1 MELLKVYKDFKNNK
15 KIKDK
20 NLIER
25 EINDSFDV
33 SYKNGEMFIVH
44 QGEAVE
50 ELDISTTIGEVIAEI
65 NSMQKASIKYKM
77 E

>member
-1 MELLKVYKDFKNNK
+1 MELLKVYKEFKSNK

-33 SYKNGEMFIVH
+33 SYKNGGIFIVH

-50 ELDISTTIGEVIAEI
+50 ELNNSTTIEEVITEI
-65 NSMQKASIKYKM
+65 KSMQKSSVKYKM

>member
-1 MELLKVYKDFKNNK
+1 MELLKVYKEFKSNK
-15 KIKDK
+15 KIKNK

-33 SYKNGEMFIVH
+33 SYKNGGIFIVH

-50 ELDISTTIGEVIAEI
+50 ELNNSTTIEEVITEI
-65 NSMQKASIKYKM
+65 KSMQKSSIKYKM

>member
-1 MELLKVYKDFKNNK
+1 MELLKVYKEFKSNK

-33 SYKNGEMFIVH
+33 SYKNGGMFIVH
-44 QGEAVE
+44 QGKAVE
-50 ELDISTTIGEVIAEI
+50 ELDNSTTIGEVIAEI

>member
-1 MELLKVYKDFKNNK
+1 MELLKVYKEFKSNK

-33 SYKNGEMFIVH
+33 SYKNGGMFIVH

>member
-1 MELLKVYKDFKNNK
+1 MELFKMYKDFKENK
-15 KIKDK
+15 EVKDRK
-20 NLIER
+20 TIER

>member
-1 MELLKVYKDFKNNK
+1 MELLKVYKEFKSNK

-33 SYKNGEMFIVH
+33 SYKNGGMFIVH
-44 QGEAVE
+44 QGKAVE
-50 ELDISTTIGEVIAEI
+50 ELD
-65 NSMQKASIKYKM
+65 N
-77 E
+77 